1 MDGELMVS
9 SVNKVCLF
17 DFVSRH
23 SKYFMVLRVDLIA
36 DIYLTSSIPMV
47 PFRTTW
53 KLHMDFIEKSFNCF
67 LYLNETSFFFFF
79 FFYFLRTFVS
89 FLPFP
94 RIFLFF
100 LLTRDSIFSY
110 WNIFFRFILL
120 RSFLSFKITFLPQRV
135 LEHLWIL

>member
-1 MDGELMVS
+1 
-9 SVNKVCLF
+9 
-17 DFVSRH
+17 
-23 SKYFMVLRVDLIA
+23 MVLRVDLIA

-67 LYLNETSFFFFF
+67 LYLNETSFFSFFF
-79 FFYFLRTFVS
+79 FHFLRTFVS

-100 LLTRDSIFSY
+100 HADSRFDFFLLKHIFSFY
-110 WNIFFRFILL
+110 T
-120 RSFLSFKITFLPQRV
+120 FKIFSFVQNYFPSSKSSRALVNFISRASYICTCQDLSNYNPSF
-135 LEHLWIL
+135 IYI

>member
-1 MDGELMVS
+1 
-9 SVNKVCLF
+9 
-17 DFVSRH
+17 
-23 SKYFMVLRVDLIA
+23 MVLRVDLIA
-36 DIYLTSSIPMV
+36 DIYLTSSIPMA

-79 FFYFLRTFVS
+79 HFLRTFVS

-110 WNIFFRFILL
+110 WNIFFLFYT
-120 RSFLSFKITFLPQRV
+120 FKIFSFVQNYFPSSKSSRALVNFISRASYICTCQDLSNYNPSF
-135 LEHLWIL
+135 IYI